1 VAIERYTRTV
11 TDILTSVK
19 RQFGDESSVQIND
32 ADIIR
37 WVNDGQREI
46 VDTNTTINQKLAKT
60 DVIANQDSY
69 PLSTDANLT
78 NISRITS
85 VRFNNSLL
93 RPITVQ
99 EAENY
104 AIGDGNTGDP
114 TAWFEEEGNLI
125 LYPKPTTGYVQG
137 LTFRFTALPTK
148 VTTNTDALTIPDSYY
163 SALVQYCLS
172 QAYELDENA
181 QMAQMKSQQFEKT
194 LGLHSNRTVTQNS
207 DFPTIRLDLE
217 DSF

>member
-1 VAIERYTRTV
+1 MAIERYTRTV
-11 TDILTSVK
+11 TDVITSIK
-19 RQFGDESSVQIND
+19 RQFGDESGVQIND

-60 DVIANQDSY
+60 DIIANQDTY
-69 PLSTDANLT
+69 PLATDPSLP
-78 NISRITS
+78 NIARITS

-114 TAWFEEEGNLI
+114 TAWFEEEGNLV

-137 LTFRFTALPTK
+137 LTFRFTALPVK
-148 VTTNTDALTIPDSYY
+148 VVANTDALTIPDSYY
-163 SALVQYCLS
+163 STLIQYCLA

-181 QMAQMKSQQFEKT
+181 QMAQMKASQYEKS
-194 LGLHSNRTVTQNS
+194 LGLRSNRTVANNS

>member
-1 VAIERYTRTV
+1 MAIERYTRTV
-11 TDILTSVK
+11 TDIITSVK
-19 RQFGDESSVQIND
+19 RQFGDESGVQIND

-46 VDTNTTINQKLAKT
+46 VDQNTTVNQKLAKT
-60 DVIANQDSY
+60 DVISGQNSY
-69 PLSTDANLT
+69 PLSSDPNLT

-85 VRFNNSLL
+85 VRFNGTLL
-93 RPITVQ
+93 RALTVQ

-104 AIGDGNTGDP
+104 AVGDGNTGDP

-125 LYPKPTTGYVQG
+125 LYPSPSTSYPLG

-148 VTTNTDALTIPDSYY
+148 VTANTDALTIPDSYY
-163 SALVQYCLS
+163 TALVQYCLG

-181 QMAQMKSQQFEKT
+181 QMAQMKQTQFEKT
-194 LGLHSNRTVTQNS
+194 LGIHSNRTVANNS

-217 DSF
+217 DAY

>member
-1 VAIERYTRTV
+1 MSIERYTRNV
-11 TDILTSVK
+11 SDVLTSVK
-19 RQFGDESSVQIND
+19 RQFGDESGVEIND

-37 WVNDGQREI
+37 WINDGQREI
-46 VDTNTTINQKLAKT
+46 VDQNNTINQKLAKT
-60 DVIANQDSY
+60 DVIANQDTY
-69 PLSTDANLT
+69 ALSADPNLT

-85 VRFNNSLL
+85 VRFNNVLL
-93 RPITVQ
+93 RAITVQ

-125 LYPKPTTGYVQG
+125 LYPKPTTGYPLG

-148 VTTNTDALTIPDSYY
+148 VTTTSDALTIPDSYY
-163 SALVQYCLS
+163 SALVQYCLL
-172 QAYELDENA
+172 QAYELDENP
-181 QMAQMKSQQFEKT
+181 QMAQMKQSQFEKT
-194 LGLHSNRTVTQNS
+194 LGIHSNRTVAQNS

-217 DSF
+217 DVF

>member
-1 VAIERYTRTV
+1 MPIERYTRTV
-11 TDILTSVK
+11 TDVISSVK
-19 RQFGDESSVQIND
+19 RQFGDESGVQISD

-46 VDTNTTINQKLAKT
+46 VDNNSTINQKIAKT
-60 DVIANQDSY
+60 DIIANQDTY
-69 PLSTDANLT
+69 PLSSDPNLT
-78 NISRITS
+78 NITRITS

-93 RPITVQ
+93 RPLTVQ

-125 LYPKPTTGYVQG
+125 LYPKPSTGYVQG

-148 VTTNTDALTIPDSYY
+148 VTTNADALTVPDSYY
-163 SALVQYCLS
+163 SALIQYCLS

-181 QMAQMKSQQFEKT
+181 QMAQMKESQFEKS
-194 LGLHSNRTVTQNS
+194 LGIRANRTVTQNS

-217 DSF
+217 DVF

>member
-1 VAIERYTRTV
+1 MPIERYTRTV
-11 TDILTSVK
+11 TDIITSVK
-19 RQFGDESSVQIND
+19 RQFGDESGVQIND
-32 ADIIR
+32 SDIIR

-60 DVIANQDSY
+60 NVVANQDTY
-69 PLSTDANLT
+69 PLSSDPNLT

-85 VRFNNSLL
+85 VRLNDTLL
-93 RPITVQ
+93 RAITVQ
-99 EAENY
+99 QAENY
-104 AIGDGNTGDP
+104 LVGDGNTGDP
-114 TAWFEEEGNLI
+114 VAWYEEEGNLI
-125 LYPKPTTGYVQG
+125 LYPKPTTGYTLG

-148 VTTNTDALTIPDSYY
+148 VTTNADALTIPDSYY
-163 SALVQYCLS
+163 SALVQYCLA

-181 QMAQMKSQQFEKT
+181 QMASMKAQQFEKT
-194 LGLHSNRTVTQNS
+194 LGLHSNRTVTNNS